1 MGGHGIGVILYPP
14 FYFGSRNRRARSW
27 LKNPWEATR
36 LCRHA
41 GTSPADTDMS
51 DSTDIRFLLTI
62 RQAGSLAAAARE
74 LGLSP
79 PAVTQRLQQIE
90 RKLDTRLID
99 RTARRLRFTEEG
111 TLLCQRGEHLLQQ
124 FDTLFEELR
133 ERRGGLVGTLR
144 IRAPLGFG
152 RRYLASVVSGFQQ
165 DNPDVEIELTLTDQP
180 LTETADRYDV
190 VVHIGELPASNLI
203 GHAIAPNARFVCA
216 SPALLKRF
224 ANPKTPDDLAH
235 LPCIVLRENN
245 EDMSLWKFRKGR
257 TSCNV
262 RVSSKLSC
270 NDGEVIRRWACEGR
284 GIILRSEWDVADDIA
299 KGNLVRLL
307 PAWKTDAADVIALTS
322 NRAGLPARTR
332 QFMQY
337 LQARFRP
344 QPPWRS

>member
-1 MGGHGIGVILYPP
+1 MGFSKPARLWPLLNCGPP
-14 FYFGSRNRRARSW
+14 CSDDSVLRS
-27 LKNPWEATR
+27 
-36 LCRHA
+36 
-41 GTSPADTDMS
+41 SPDDTDMN

-62 RQAGSLAAAARE
+62 RDAGSLVAAARA
-74 LGLSP
+74 LGISP
-79 PAVTQRLQQIE
+79 PAVTLRLQQIE
-90 RKLDTRLID
+90 KKLDTRLID

-111 TLLCQRGEHLLQQ
+111 ALLCQRGEHLVQQ

-133 ERRGGLVGTLR
+133 ARRVGLVGTLR

-152 RRYLASVVSGFQQ
+152 RRYIASVVSAFQQ

-180 LTETADRYDV
+180 LTETADRYDIV
-190 VVHIGELPASNLI
+190 IHIGELPASNMI
-203 GHAIAPNARFVCA
+203 GYAIAPNARFVCA
-216 SPALLKRF
+216 SPAFLKRF
-224 ANPKTPDDLAH
+224 PNPKIPDDLAH

-245 EDMSLWKFRKGR
+245 EDVSLWKFRKGR
-257 TSCNV
+257 TARSV
-262 RVSSKLSC
+262 RVSSKLGC

-284 GIILRSEWDVADDIA
+284 GVVLRSEWDVADDVA

-307 PAWKTDAADVIALTS
+307 PAWKADAADVIALTS

-332 QFMQY
+332 QFMRY